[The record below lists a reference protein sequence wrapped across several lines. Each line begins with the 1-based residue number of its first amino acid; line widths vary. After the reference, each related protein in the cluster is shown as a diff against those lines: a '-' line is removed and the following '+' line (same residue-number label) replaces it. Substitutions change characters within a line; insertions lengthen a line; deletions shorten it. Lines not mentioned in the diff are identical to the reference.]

1 MAAVLHQPTIFLSI
15 SLVYGALTLATLPVW
30 RLFRVTRGLNGW
42 LYGNLLMSMAL
53 FLLSQRGQ
61 APNFWTM
68 VVPALGVFA
77 GLLSFH
83 AALLQLYQL
92 NRKWLRSLSIP
103 LAAGVASVVLW
114 HRDQSPGQVQ
124 LAHLRMSVVALGI
137 LWIAGGILH
146 TIWHNAPRPFSLGTR
161 YLLVAM
167 SLPVVMGVLRLS
179 YFLLIPLGK
188 DPVLHTTPVHGLL
201 GLLCAVC
208 STMAMTYGILLSLQE
223 QEQMALQT
231 RNALLQQAS
240 LLDPLTGVANR
251 RQLAETAGQ
260 EVARARRIGSPLAVL
275 VLDLDHFKQINDQ
288 FGHAIGDEVLCET
301 ASLCQSALRSS
312 DLVARLGGEEFA
324 ILLPHT
330 DASGAAVL
338 GRRLL
343 RMIEAARFA
352 GVVGRPVTA
361 SLGLAMW
368 QPGEPS
374 IDAAL
379 QRADAALYRAKA
391 AGRNRLHAA
400 TDAEVALNAPLAA
413 TT

>member
-1 MAAVLHQPTIFLSI
+1 M
-15 SLVYGALTLATLPVW
+15 YGALTLATLPVW

-53 FLLSQRGQ
+53 FLLAHRGQ
-61 APNFWTM
+61 WPNFWTM
-68 VVPALGVFA
+68 VLPAVGIFA

-92 NRKWLRSLSIP
+92 DRNWLRSLSIP
-103 LAAGVASVVLW
+103 AATTVASVLLW
-114 HRDQSPGQVQ
+114 YTDRSQGQVQ

-146 TIWHNAPRPFSLGTR
+146 TIWRHAPRPFSLGTR

-167 SLPVVMGVLRLS
+167 SLPVLMGLMRLG
-179 YFLLIPLGK
+179 YFLLTPPGV
-188 DPVLHTTPVHGLL
+188 DPVLNTTPVHGLV
-201 GLLCAVC
+201 GLLFAVC

-251 RQLAETAGQ
+251 RQLAETAAQ

-301 ASLCQSALRSS
+301 AGLCKGALRGS

-330 DASGAAVL
+330 DAQGATVL

-343 RMIEAARFA
+343 RMIESQRFA

-368 QPGEPS
+368 RADELS

-379 QRADAALYRAKA
+379 ARADAALYRAKA

-400 TDAEVALNAPLAA
+400 QEADPGLAGAVVA
-413 TT
+413 TSGM

>member
-1 MAAVLHQPTIFLSI
+1 MLHQPTIFLSI

-61 APNFWTM
+61 WPNFWTM